1 MNTSTNIANSKN
13 AQKKTIGNMTLQTK
27 MQKNIDINKNR

>member
-13 AQKKTIGNMTLQTK
+13 TQKINGKYDITD
-27 MQKNIDINKNR
+27 KNAKEY

>member
-13 AQKKTIGNMTLQTK
+13 AQKTIGNMTLQTK

>member
-1 MNTSTNIANSKN
+1 MN
-13 AQKKTIGNMTLQTK
+13 KKIIENMTLQTK

>member
-13 AQKKTIGNMTLQTK
+13 AQKTNGKYDTTDK

>member
-13 AQKKTIGNMTLQTK
+13 AQKKMK
-27 MQKNIDINKNR
+27 MIVQIDKNDNKR

>member
-1 MNTSTNIANSKN
+1 MNTSTSIENSKN
-13 AQKKTIGNMTLQTK
+13 AQKTIGNMTLQTK